1 MNPSHTFNLKFN
13 SNKGEIKTM
22 KMKIFS
28 LIIIAILAVSAI
40 GSISA
45 ISANDSISANGIF
58 LKLVENNNAADHVHS
73 AIRQSLELN
82 NDSHTD
88 SELQSFK

>member
-1 MNPSHTFNLKFN
+1 
-13 SNKGEIKTM
+13 M

-40 GSISA
+40 GSISAISA